1 MDTNDLSLLIIQVG
15 VGLTF
20 AAHGAQKL
28 FGWWGGPGR
37 EGWLQAVEHMG
48 FRPATLFAPAA
59 AFAEIGGGLLLAA
72 GFVTP
77 LAAAALVAMSIAII
91 GMVHWPNGFF
101 NARGGIEFPLLLGL
115 GAAAVG
121 IAGAGAF
128 SVDRLAGIAFD
139 PTVRVALVLAGVAAG
154 AVAVAVPRLRTE
166 SAASAA

>member
-1 MDTNDLSLLIIQVG
+1 METIDLSLLIIQIG

-37 EGWLQAVEHMG
+37 DGWQQGVARMG

-59 AFAEIGGGLLLAA
+59 ALTELGGGLLLAA

-77 LAAAALVAMSIAII
+77 IAAAGLVAMAIAII
-91 GMVHWPNGFF
+91 GMVHWPSGFF
-101 NARGGIEFPLLLGL
+101 NANGGIEFPLLLGL

-139 PTVRVALVLAGVAAG
+139 PTVRVAFVLAGVAVG
-154 AVAVAVPRLRTE
+154 LVAVAIPRLRRE
-166 SAASAA
+166 RAASIA